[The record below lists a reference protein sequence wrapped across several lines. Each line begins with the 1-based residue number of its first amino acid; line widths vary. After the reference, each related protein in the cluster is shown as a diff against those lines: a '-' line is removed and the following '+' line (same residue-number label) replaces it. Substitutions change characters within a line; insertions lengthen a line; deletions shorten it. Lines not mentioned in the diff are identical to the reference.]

1 MGNLRRISYAAPT
14 SATVTINP
22 LCETSDK
29 YGDGV
34 GGYAYSACSYNF
46 DVSHG
51 DLRCCKGFKS
61 CGITGFPAK
70 PLKVYFYRRFNAS
83 GAADDRILFYCA
95 NKYICDYNTITGTFK
110 IVAALRYS
118 SAPQGVCYNFNGE
131 DVIIFSSD
139 GGDMKVYDGENV
151 SSVTG
156 APSVSSMCVHNER
169 LFLTDGAQ
177 NNSLWFSD
185 DFDPTNWNVSLSEA
199 GFIDMSGYRGR
210 LLKVISFGGY
220 LFVFR
225 SFGITRVT
233 AYGDQSAFSVN
244 DLFVSSGKIYG
255 NSITVCG
262 DCVLFFASDGLYRFD
277 GLTARRISDDYRDF
291 TDLTYGGV
299 KGEYYGGRAYF
310 ILKAKFDGVTDTA
323 ILAVNPKNNS
333 DYHFIRGAAADD
345 IAVIA
350 GENDYRL
357 VILANEKLHF
367 LCDESAICGVE
378 PEKVWLSKFGDFGL
392 KAKNKLLDRI
402 SFYTD
407 KSATVTVRADDK
419 IKTFTVKGGAKKR
432 EISPKMTG
440 DRFSV
445 KIKCTEA
452 ESKVVGL
459 RLKFRYY
466 DE

>member
-1 MGNLRRISYAAPT
+1 MGNLKRISYAAPFT
-14 SATVTINP
+14 ATVTVNP
-22 LCETSDK
+22 LGEVSSER
-29 YGDGV
+29 GDGV
-34 GGYAYSACSYNF
+34 GGYNYSACSYNF

-51 DLRCCKGFKS
+51 DLRCCKGFKRY
-61 CGITGFPAK
+61 GVPDYPAK
-70 PLKVYFYRRFNAS
+70 PLKIYFYKRFNAA
-83 GAADDRILFYCA
+83 GEVDDRILFYCA
-95 NKYICDYNTITGTFK
+95 NKYIYDYNTITSVFNLVSDLK
-110 IVAALRYS
+110 YDAE
-118 SAPQGVCYNFNGE
+118 PEGVCYNFNGE
-131 DVIIFSSD
+131 DVMIFSD
-139 GGDMKVYDGENV
+139 AVGNMKIYDGNNV

-185 DFDPTNWNVSLSEA
+185 DFDPSNWNVSLSEA

-262 DCVLFFASDGLYRFD
+262 DCVLFLASDGLYRFD
-277 GLTARRISDDYRDF
+277 GLTTRRISDDYRDF
-291 TDLTYGGV
+291 IDFTFGGV

-310 ILKAKFDGVTDTA
+310 ILKANFEGVSDTA
-323 ILAVNPKNNS
+323 ILTVNPKNYA
-333 DYHFIRGAAADD
+333 DYYFIRGAAAED

-350 GENDYRL
+350 GENNYRL
-357 VILANEKLHF
+357 VILANEKMQF
-367 LCDESAICGVE
+367 LCDESVICGTE

-392 KAKNKLLDRI
+392 KAKRKILDRV

-407 KSATVTVRADDK
+407 KSATVTVKADDK
-419 IKTFTVKGGAKKR
+419 TRTFTVKGGAKKR
-432 EISPKMTG
+432 EIKPRMAG
-440 DRFSV
+440 DRFSI

-452 ESKVVGL
+452 KSKVVGL
-459 RLKFRYY
+459 RLKFTYY